1 LKSILNRQKLDFLK
15 QEFKKTGKSGMPMGI
30 RLFLFLVVLLLTIF
44 LGVVAI
50 LLLSGTFTAGL
61 SETGKMVEQELI
73 HASEGISRQYG
84 QLSLEAI
91 EFSKGLSRSIE
102 EKARELGIS
111 LAHLQQHPE
120 LLEEIISGEY
130 ERALFFLQLSK
141 SSGVFFVLNA
151 TVNPDLP
158 HADRSRA
165 GLYLKNMEPNILN
178 AAAPTIIVLRGF
190 PSIARKNSLYL
201 HSQLK
206 MEFDISDAPYYYR
219 PMEAAA
225 ANPSLPMSRLYY
237 WCPVLSLPDTS
248 DKVMLCSVPLIDSEG
263 KVFGVC
269 GLETSEMLF
278 KLSYMPNRNS
288 YYRIFCV
295 FSPVLNNTIDLDQ
308 SLFAGGYSSRLLS
321 HNGILD
327 ISDKGRYFYSYTG
340 NGDSSFLGNHTDV
353 DLYPEDSAFAGER
366 WAAAVMIPE
375 KDVVSTITKLNE
387 FLVFLLILLFI
398 LGIVASFF
406 LSRKFLQPIVEGFD
420 ILKSEDLSEAPKT
433 KVPEINGLIDFLK
446 QRNLD
451 LYERAKQENLSISI
465 LDEFLEKTKTLTPS
479 EQLVFNLYVEGYTA
493 KEAAE
498 ILCLSINT
506 IKTHNKRIYSKLNVG
521 SRDELLLYVNLLKEL
536 GKEIGGARPPQTVDK
551 PPYV

>member
-1 LKSILNRQKLDFLK
+1 
-15 QEFKKTGKSGMPMGI
+15 MPMGI
-30 RLFLFLVVLLLTIF
+30 RLFLFLVVLVLTIF
-44 LGVVAI
+44 LGAVAI

-61 SETGKMVEQELI
+61 SETGKIVEQELS
-73 HASEGISRQYG
+73 HALEGISRQYG

-102 EKARELGIS
+102 EKTSERGIS

-120 LLEEIISGEY
+120 ILEEIISGEY
-130 ERALFFLQLSK
+130 ERALFALQLSK
-141 SSGVFFVLNA
+141 SSGVFFILNA

-158 HADRSRA
+158 YADRSRA

-190 PSIARKNSLYL
+190 PGIARKNSLSL
-201 HSQLK
+201 HSQWK
-206 MEFDISDAPYYYR
+206 MEFDVSDAPYYYR
-219 PMEAAA
+219 PMEAAE
-225 ANPSLPMSRLYY
+225 ANPSLPLSRLYY
-237 WCPVLSLPDTS
+237 WCPALSLPDTS
-248 DKVMLCSVPLIDSEG
+248 DEVMLCSVPLIDSEG
-263 KVFGVC
+263 TVFGVC

-288 YYRIFCV
+288 YYHRIFCV
-295 FSPVLNNTIDLDQ
+295 FSPVLNNTIDLNQ

-321 HNGILD
+321 RDNGILK
-327 ISDKGRYFYSYTG
+327 ISDKGRFFYSYTG

-387 FLVFLLILLFI
+387 FLIILLILLFI

-420 ILKSEDLSEAPKT
+420 ILKSEDLNEAPKT

-465 LDEFLEKTKTLTPS
+465 LDEFLERAKTLTPS

-498 ILCLSINT
+498 KLCLSINT

-536 GKEIGGARPPQTVDK
+536 GKEIGKEQT
-551 PPYV
+551 

>member
-1 LKSILNRQKLDFLK
+1 
-15 QEFKKTGKSGMPMGI
+15 MPMGI
-30 RLFLFLVVLLLTIF
+30 RLFLFLVVLVLTIF
-44 LGVVAI
+44 IGTVAI

-61 SETGKMVEQELI
+61 SETGKMVEQELS
-73 HASEGISRQYG
+73 HTSEGISRQYG

-102 EKARELGIS
+102 EKTRERGIS

-120 LLEEIISGEY
+120 ILEEIISDEY

-141 SSGVFFVLNA
+141 SSGAFFILNA

-190 PSIARKNSLYL
+190 PSIARKNSLSL
-201 HSQLK
+201 HSQWK

-219 PMEAAA
+219 PMEAAE
-225 ANPSLPMSRLYY
+225 ANPSLPLSRLYY
-237 WCPVLSLPDTS
+237 WCPALSLPETS

-263 KVFGVC
+263 TVFGVC

-295 FSPVLNNTIDLDQ
+295 FSPVFNNTIDLNQ

-321 HNGILD
+321 RDNGILE
-327 ISDKGRYFYSYTG
+327 ISDRGRFFNSYTQ
-340 NGDSSFLGNHTDV
+340 NGESFFLGNHIDV

-387 FLVFLLILLFI
+387 FLVFLLILLFT

-406 LSRKFLQPIVEGFD
+406 LSRKFLQPIIEGFD

-433 KVPEINGLIDFLK
+433 KVPEIDGLIDFLK
-446 QRNLD
+446 QRNQD

-465 LDEFLEKTKTLTPS
+465 LDEFLERTKTLTPS
-479 EQLVFNLYVEGYTA
+479 EKLVFNLYVDGYTA

-498 ILCLSINT
+498 ELCLSINT
-506 IKTHNKRIYSKLNVG
+506 IKTHNKHIYSKLNVG
-521 SRDELLLYVNLLKEL
+521 SRDELLLYINLLKEL